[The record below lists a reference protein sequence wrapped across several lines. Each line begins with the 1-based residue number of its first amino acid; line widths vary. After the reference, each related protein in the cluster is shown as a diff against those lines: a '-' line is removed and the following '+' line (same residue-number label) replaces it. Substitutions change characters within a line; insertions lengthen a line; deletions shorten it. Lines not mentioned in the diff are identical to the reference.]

1 MEYRAGK
8 CSQCG
13 AEYQIPASF
22 AHNVARCKKC
32 KSGVV
37 HLSAAARGPA
47 AATAPAVEPPRGAAA
62 QGTAPGPRAT
72 TPAPQAAEASPVRP
86 ARQPSPPA
94 VTTEARRAMPAH
106 EERARIAQGKRS
118 LTPILL
124 GLGLAALAAVLF
136 LFRARIFGAGEP
148 AGAPSAP
155 AAASPGPAKDG
166 STLPDGG

>member
-47 AATAPAVEPPRGAAA
+47 AATAPAVEPPRVASP
-62 QGTAPGPRAT
+62 GTAPGPRAT
-72 TPAPQAAEASPVRP
+72 TPAPHAAEASPVRP

-94 VTTEARRAMPAH
+94 VTTEAPGAMPAH
-106 EERARIAQGKRS
+106 EERAPIAQGKRS

-124 GLGLAALAAVLF
+124 GLGLAALAVVLF
-136 LFRARIFGAGEP
+136 LLRARIFGAGES
-148 AGAPSAP
+148 AGTPSAP

-166 STLPDGG
+166 TLPDDG